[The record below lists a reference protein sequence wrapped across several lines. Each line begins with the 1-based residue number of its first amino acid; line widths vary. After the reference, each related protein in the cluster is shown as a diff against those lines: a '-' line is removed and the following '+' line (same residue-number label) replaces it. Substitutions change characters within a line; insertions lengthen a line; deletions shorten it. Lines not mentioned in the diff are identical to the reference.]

1 MDYYGLD
8 NLPLDKVMILHLI
21 INFKKDLKAR
31 RIWTHNIYHTALRVM
46 CACSYTQKLII
57 LLLVE

>member
-21 INFKKDLKAR
+21 INFTKDLKAR

-46 CACSYTQKLII
+46 LCMFLYTKTHYTTTC
-57 LLLVE
+57 